1 MSSILL
7 QFFLILITLININ
20 CNKGLNTLA
29 YQQVLRKQKQLLTK
43 EMLIVKDVLNLNY
56 YHPDHPFKCG
66 KKVETIFVQQK
77 TLLNC
82 KEEYVKVAFE
92 TPAENGTLV
101 KFVAY
106 LTPLST
112 LCKDQLI
119 NNDKKFC
126 KKIKR

>member
-1 MSSILL
+1 MW
-7 QFFLILITLININ
+7 
-20 CNKGLNTLA
+20 
-29 YQQVLRKQKQLLTK
+29 
-43 EMLIVKDVLNLNY
+43 
-56 YHPDHPFKCG
+56 
-66 KKVETIFVQQK
+66 KKSRNHFVQQK